1 MDKIQTTQIDENVI
15 EEVTMVPKV
24 NRIDRNQLL
33 SKKTSLENM
42 ITKLQSEIEEIDRN
56 LTKFR

>member
-42 ITKLQSEIEEIDRN
+42 ITKLQSEIEEIDIN

>member
-1 MDKIQTTQIDENVI
+1 MDKVQTTQIDENTI
-15 EEVTMVPKV
+15 EEVIMVPKV

-33 SKKTSLENM
+33 SKKNSLENM

>member
-1 MDKIQTTQIDENVI
+1 MDKIQTTQIDENII

-33 SKKTSLENM
+33 SKKSSLENM
-42 ITKLQSEIEEIDRN
+42 ITKLQSEIDEIDRN
-56 LTKFR
+56 LTKFK